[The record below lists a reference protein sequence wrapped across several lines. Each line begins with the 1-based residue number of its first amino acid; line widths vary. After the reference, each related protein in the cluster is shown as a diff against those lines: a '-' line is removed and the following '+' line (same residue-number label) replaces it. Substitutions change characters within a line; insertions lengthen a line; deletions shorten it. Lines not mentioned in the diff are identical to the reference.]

1 MNKNKDNYKETF
13 SAFEPS
19 EKAVERAFE
28 ITTDKR
34 KFSKNVIFRRTAA
47 AMLAFVLVIGGG
59 FGLNFAVDRKTPTY
73 ETLGVMVAM
82 AGETDLLEAGK
93 ANEQDVFYGIYVADL
108 EDEEAMKAAVSRWQA
123 DKTRQ
128 EQLGQEMEKKFGKK
142 RITRSYSSS
151 SGACYSERL
160 QKETAA
166 FYTMSAGLFLLNLF
180 DYTNVKDITIENT
193 SRYGTISVYYWDDDY
208 DLSEMDMDIYYEVFG
223 KDSIGYST
231 SKDYTFGETED
242 KIVLTKDTLLSGVER
257 GAGDLWTVDGVVKP
271 GYSFDWNPS
280 GYLQN
285 CIGEDV
291 NFDLSQIKDT
301 ILFTVNYDDGTSEQA
316 SVSIAFDSDGYMH
329 IVDAD

>member
-19 EKAVERAFE
+19 EKAVERVFE

-59 FGLNFAVDRKTPTY
+59 FGLNFAVDRKIPTY

-82 AGETDLLEAGK
+82 AGERDLLSAGSI
-93 ANEQDVFYGIYVADL
+93 NEQKLFYRIYVADMDDK
-108 EDEEAMKAAVSRWQA
+108 EQWNRIKTEWGNEKA
-123 DKTRQ
+123 
-128 EQLGQEMEKKFGKK
+128 EQLEKASKLGEKN
-142 RITRSYSSS
+142 ITAGVGSGGSECYSSEQDRATAMLYTLRA
-151 SGACYSERL
+151 GEFVLTLNDYS
-160 QKETAA
+160 
-166 FYTMSAGLFLLNLF
+166 
-180 DYTNVKDITIENT
+180 NVQSITIEN
-193 SRYGTISVYYWDDDY
+193 SSEYGNVNLQLDVEGEDLSVYNRHGHCISATGEEIRY
-208 DLSEMDMDIYYEVFG
+208 SIEQGFYETHTQNGTVNKG
-223 KDSIGYST
+223 YCVHWEASHHLYNTIG
-231 SKDYTFGETED
+231 
-242 KIVLTKDTLLSGVER
+242 
-257 GAGDLWTVDGVVKP
+257 
-271 GYSFDWNPS
+271 N
-280 GYLQN
+280 N
-285 CIGEDV
+285 V